1 MKALWN
7 SLEKLDRALFK
18 GAERLEKWRNK
29 PAFRARMEQ
38 SVEEVRQPQKAI
50 QFDA

>member
-1 MKALWN
+1 MKALWD

-18 GAERLEKWRNK
+18 GAERVDKLRKK
-29 PAFRARMEQ
+29 ATFRARMEQ
-38 SVEEVRQPQKAI
+38 SVEDIRPPQKAI